1 MTTGS
6 GSRLIGHRPQVTGPR
21 PSGRHQREGHKECG
35 RNVGDQVQRPL
46 GPGHSIL
53 GLQAPRPED
62 PPEGRLHS
70 GPGSLEEAVV
80 IHPHVAELGLVLKA
94 FNMEELT
101 IHHLAGKL
109 NVAADHLSRP
119 DKEGAPPGLE
129 EIQIRVM
136 NEAWM
141 LDSQLPPPGV
151 QSDLWGKAPGL
162 LPVFDNL

>member
-1 MTTGS
+1 MTSITTGS

-21 PSGRHQREGHKECG
+21 PSGRHRREGHKECG

-80 IHPHVAELGLVLKA
+80 IHPHVELG
-94 FNMEELT
+94 
-101 IHHLAGKL
+101 GC
-109 NVAADHLSRP
+109 
-119 DKEGAPPGLE
+119 
-129 EIQIRVM
+129 RVR
-136 NEAWM
+136 
-141 LDSQLPPPGV
+141 PGV
-151 QSDLWGKAPGL
+151 GGLQYGRVDHPSPGGQAERGS
-162 LPVFDNL
+162 